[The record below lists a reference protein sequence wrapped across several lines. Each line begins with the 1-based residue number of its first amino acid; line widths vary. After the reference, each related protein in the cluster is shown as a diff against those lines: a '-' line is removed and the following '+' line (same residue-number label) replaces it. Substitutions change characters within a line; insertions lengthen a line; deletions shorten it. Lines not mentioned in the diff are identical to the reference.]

1 MIKKNDGRP
10 WDSVED
16 LACPVV
22 LTSSG
27 CASGYLHHDYID
39 NYHHDHDHDGASGHV
54 DDDHAS
60 GSHDDSGDDEDND
73 SHNNHDEHIQLL
85 PMMFTL

>member
-27 CASGYLHHDYID
+27 CASGYLHHDDED
-39 NYHHDHDHDGASGHV
+39 NCHHNHDGASGHV
-54 DDDHAS
+54 DNDHAS
-60 GSHDDSGDDEDND
+60 GCHDDNGDDEDND
-73 SHNNHDEHIQLL
+73 SHNNHDEHKQLL
-85 PMMFTL
+85 PMMFPL

>member
-27 CASGYLHHDYID
+27 CASGYLHHDDED
-39 NYHHDHDHDGASGHV
+39 NCHHDCDDGY
-54 DDDHAS
+54 
-60 GSHDDSGDDEDND
+60 DSDDDEDND
-73 SHNNHDEHIQLL
+73 SHNNHDEHKQLL

>member
-27 CASGYLHHDYID
+27 CASGYLHHD
-39 NYHHDHDHDGASGHV
+39 HDGASGHV
-54 DDDHAS
+54 DDDYAS
-60 GSHDDSGDDEDND
+60 GSHDDSDDDEDND
-73 SHNNHDEHIQLL
+73 SHNNHDEHKQLL